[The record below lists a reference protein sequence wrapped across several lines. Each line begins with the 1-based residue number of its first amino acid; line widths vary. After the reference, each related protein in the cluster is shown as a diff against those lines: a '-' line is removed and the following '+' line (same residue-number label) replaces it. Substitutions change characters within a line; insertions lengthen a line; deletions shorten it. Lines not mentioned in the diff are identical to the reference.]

1 MRVSRR
7 CTAQPPRHSA
17 AAPHAGSMRKGPI
30 MNSIGD
36 VAGSVIIGVG
46 GVINMML
53 AAVGSGGLAG
63 SLSENVYLPLLGS
76 VAPDFTF

>member
-1 MRVSRR
+1 
-7 CTAQPPRHSA
+7 
-17 AAPHAGSMRKGPI
+17 

-36 VAGSVIIGVG
+36 IAGSAIIGIG
-46 GVINMML
+46 GVINMAL

-76 VAPDFTF
+76 LAPDFVI

>member
-1 MRVSRR
+1 MGSLGDF
-7 CTAQPPRHSA
+7 
-17 AAPHAGSMRKGPI
+17 AGST
-30 MNSIGD
+30 
-36 VAGSVIIGVG
+36 IIGVG

-76 VAPDFTF
+76 LAPDFTF

>member
-1 MRVSRR
+1 MD
-7 CTAQPPRHSA
+7 
-17 AAPHAGSMRKGPI
+17 
-30 MNSIGD
+30 SIGD
-36 VAGSVIIGVG
+36 VAGSAIIGVG

-76 VAPDFTF
+76 VAPGFTLLTAGAGGAALPGGAHDPVR

>member
-1 MRVSRR
+1 MD
-7 CTAQPPRHSA
+7 
-17 AAPHAGSMRKGPI
+17 PI
-30 MNSIGD
+30 GN

-46 GVINMML
+46 GVINMLL

-63 SLSENVYLPLLGS
+63 SLTETVYIPLLGS